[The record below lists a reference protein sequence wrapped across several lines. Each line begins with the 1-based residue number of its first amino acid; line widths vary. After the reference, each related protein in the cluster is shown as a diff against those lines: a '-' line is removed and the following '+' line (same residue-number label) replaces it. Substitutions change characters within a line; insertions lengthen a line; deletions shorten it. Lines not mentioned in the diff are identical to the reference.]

1 MTNPTILLSF
11 VAGVLSFLSPCILPL
26 IPSYLSYIGGVSLAE
41 LRSSTRADSGVVM
54 RTLLFIAG
62 FSVVFVALGVVF
74 SGTGLLL
81 NRLSSTI
88 NLIAGILIVLLA
100 LNMIFDFW
108 KFLDIEQRP
117 FFKTHARGK
126 IGGSGYAGS
135 FAIGMAFGAGW
146 TPCVGPILAGILFL
160 ASRSGAV
167 GTGVLYL
174 TSYSLGLGLPFLL
187 ASLFFSRV
195 TAQLNRLKRHF
206 ATIRIASGLLL
217 AAIGLL
223 IAFGRLRQFNSF
235 IVGIGAAAK
244 NWGEQSPGSASAI
257 LGTISL
263 AIGFLCLLP
272 YVAGRLKQKSGAVDS
287 EGQAVSVQPRRLSPV
302 AVLFALFFG
311 VIALLE
317 YTGTV
322 DLTAFLYHWL
332 TFQGI

>member
-1 MTNPTILLSF
+1 MTNPNVLVSF

-41 LRSSTRADSGVVM
+41 LRSSTRADSGVVV
-54 RTLLFIAG
+54 RTILFIAG

-88 NLIAGILIVLLA
+88 NLVAGILIVLLA

-108 KFLDIEQRP
+108 KFLDIERRP

-126 IGGSGYAGS
+126 SGTSGYAGS

-167 GTGVLYL
+167 GTGILYL

-206 ATIRIASGLLL
+206 AAIRIASGLLL

-235 IVGIGAAAK
+235 VVGIGTAMK
-244 NWGEQSPGSASAI
+244 NWGEQSPGVAAAI

-263 AIGFLCLLP
+263 VVGILFLLP
-272 YVAGRLKQKSGAVDS
+272 YVVRRLRERSDAVEFDGGGVGVRS
-287 EGQAVSVQPRRLSPV
+287 QRLSPV
-302 AVLFALFFG
+302 AALFVLFFG
-311 VIALLE
+311 VIAVLE
-317 YTGTV
+317 YTGTI
-322 DLTAFLYHWL
+322 DLASFLYHWL
-332 TFQGI
+332 TFQGL